1 MQLKQFILCL
11 SLIWVCHP
19 LFSQEPNQEQEV
31 EKIEAGLKWVTGRVV
46 LGNNLAEV
54 NLNSGFRY
62 LGPEDARKVIVDL
75 WGNPPSRGDSLGM
88 ICPADIGLS
97 ESGSW
102 AVVFTYREDGYVKDD
117 DAAKIKY
124 DDMIKQLQES
134 VLRENQ
140 DRVKQNFPKVEMV
153 GWAGSPR
160 YDHDTHQLYWAKEF
174 AFADGTVH
182 TLNYDVRVLG
192 RKGVLA
198 INAVAS
204 INQLDAIQ
212 ERMPEIISMVNF
224 LPGNRYTDYQ
234 QGNDK
239 VATYG
244 LACLLL
250 GGVAAKAGLFKGL
263 IALIIAGKKLIIIA
277 AIAIGGFLAWFFA
290 SARNPNPNL
299 SPMSL
304 RGVPALVLLTKNRHV
319 FSKP

>member
-1 MQLKQFILCL
+1 MQLKQLILCL
-11 SLIWVCHP
+11 SLLWICHP
-19 LFSQEPNQEQEV
+19 LFSQDANREQEV
-31 EKIEAGLKWVTGRVV
+31 ERIEAGLKWVTGRVV

-54 NLNSGFRY
+54 NLNSDFRY
-62 LGPEDARKVIVDL
+62 LVPEDARKVIVDL
-75 WGNPPSRGDSLGM
+75 WGNPPARGDSLGM

-117 DAAKIKY
+117 DAAKINY
-124 DDMIKQLQES
+124 DDMLKQMQEA
-134 VLRENQ
+134 VRRENE
-140 DRVKQNFPKVEMV
+140 DRVKQNFPKVELV
-153 GWAGSPR
+153 GWAASPR
-160 YDHDTHQLYWAKEF
+160 YDHETHKLYWAKEF

-212 ERMPEIISMVNF
+212 ERMPEIIAMVNF

-239 VATYG
+239 IAAYG
-244 LACLLL
+244 LGALIL

-263 IALIIAGKKLIIIA
+263 IVLILGGKKFIIIA
-277 AIAIGGFLAWFFA
+277 AVAIGGFFVRFFRKRAKPKPESLTDA
-290 SARNPNPNL
+290 SPSGPVVGRPDQD
-299 SPMSL
+299 
-304 RGVPALVLLTKNRHV
+304 
-319 FSKP
+319 

>member
-19 LFSQEPNQEQEV
+19 LFSQEPNREQEV

-117 DAAKIKY
+117 DAAKINY
-124 DDMIKQLQES
+124 DDMLKQMQES
-134 VLRENQ
+134 VRRENE
-140 DRVKQNFPKVEMV
+140 DRVKQNFPKVELV
-153 GWAGSPR
+153 GWAASPR
-160 YDHDTHQLYWAKEF
+160 YDHDTHKLYWAKEF

-244 LACLLL
+244 LAALIL

-277 AIAIGGFLAWFFA
+277 AIAIGGFLARFFRKRAKPKPESLTDA
-290 SARNPNPNL
+290 SP
-299 SPMSL
+299 S
-304 RGVPALVLLTKNRHV
+304 GPALGPPNQD
-319 FSKP
+319 

>member
-1 MQLKQFILCL
+1 MKLKQFILCL
-11 SLIWVCHP
+11 SLLWVCHP
-19 LFSQEPNQEQEV
+19 LFSQNANREQEV
-31 EKIEAGLKWVTGRVV
+31 EKIEAGLNWVTGRVV

-54 NLNSGFRY
+54 NLNSNFRY

-117 DAAKIKY
+117 DAAKINY
-124 DDMIKQLQES
+124 DDMLKQMQEA
-134 VLRENQ
+134 VQRENE
-140 DRVKQNFPKVEMV
+140 DRVKQNFAKVELV
-153 GWAGSPR
+153 GWAASPR
-160 YDHDTHQLYWAKEF
+160 YDHETHKLYWAKEF
-174 AFADGTVH
+174 AFAGGTAH

-204 INQLDAIQ
+204 MSQLDAIQ

-234 QGNDK
+234 QGNDR

-244 LACLLL
+244 LAALIL

-263 IALIIAGKKLIIIA
+263 IALIIAGKKFIIIA
-277 AIAIGGFLAWFFA
+277 AIAIGGFFARFFRQRKKPTPESLTDA
-290 SARNPNPNL
+290 SPSGPVLGPPNQD
-299 SPMSL
+299 
-304 RGVPALVLLTKNRHV
+304 
-319 FSKP
+319 

>member
-11 SLIWVCHP
+11 SLLWICHP
-19 LFSQEPNQEQEV
+19 LFSQEANREQEV

-54 NLNSGFRY
+54 NLSSDFRY

-75 WGNPPSRGDSLGM
+75 WGNPPARGDSLGM
-88 ICPADIGLS
+88 ICPADIGPS

-117 DAAKIKY
+117 EAAKINY
-124 DDMIKQLQES
+124 DDLLKQMQEA
-134 VLRENQ
+134 VQRENEA
-140 DRVKQNFPKVEMV
+140 RIKQNFPKVELV
-153 GWAGSPR
+153 GWAASPR
-160 YDHDTHQLYWAKEF
+160 YDHETHKLYWAKEF
-174 AFADGTVH
+174 AFGAGTVH

-198 INAVAS
+198 INAVAPMS
-204 INQLDAIQ
+204 QLTAIQ
-212 ERMPEIISMVNF
+212 EQMPEIISMVNF

-239 VATYG
+239 IAAYG
-244 LACLLL
+244 LGALIL

-263 IALIIAGKKLIIIA
+263 LALIFAGKKFIIIA
-277 AIAIGGFLAWFFA
+277 AIAIGGFFARFFRKRAKPKPESLTDA
-290 SARNPNPNL
+290 SPSGPVLGPPNQD
-299 SPMSL
+299 
-304 RGVPALVLLTKNRHV
+304 
-319 FSKP
+319 